1 MAKSIDY
8 MMLFL
13 AIVSLMLLTGKREW
27 WPGFYSPYLF
37 GFAFLLSALMIRISS
52 FAFRPLPGQDRAEAV
67 FLRFVIAFSLTLNAL
82 GELYLYQLY
91 RFGLQ
96 FDKLVH
102 FSVAFLFVIA
112 IANYDQAHY
121 GFDSR
126 KALREAVMIV
136 LLCSI
141 LWEIAEYLSD
151 ALFNTKEFGMY
162 GQNKFYDTLFDLI
175 ADLSG
180 AASSSLLMVF
190 PNTHNQSIRKI
201 ARYRAIRK

>member
-8 MMLFL
+8 MTLFL
-13 AIVSLMLLTGKREW
+13 AIVALVLLAGKREW

-52 FAFRPLPGQDRAEAV
+52 FAFRPLSGQDRVEAV

-126 KALREAVMIV
+126 KALREAVTIV
-136 LLCSI
+136 FICSI
-141 LWEIAEYLSD
+141 LWEAAEYLSD

-175 ADLSG
+175 ADLFG
-180 AASSSLLMVF
+180 VSSSSMLMAF
-190 PNTHNQSIRKI
+190 PNAHNRFIGRVFRRRMIRK
-201 ARYRAIRK
+201 